1 MSQNEKIYS
10 ETTDSYDDKFVA
22 IELEEGI
29 EEGEEDEEDD
39 FESKVSS
46 TYIESNEEFMYSTKD
61 LLPGPLKLELVQNY
75 GDNKASFKRGNVKQT
90 VEFGTAR
97 NEASDYN
104 INTPDSITYDLPNNI
119 MTKRQ

>member
-61 LLPGPLKLELVQNY
+61 LLPGPLKLELVRNY

-104 INTPDSITYDLPNNI
+104 MNTPDSITYDLPNNI